1 MKKFFKTLF
10 RELFQDERSRKIS
23 SAKFWL
29 NIAFCVSSFLVIY
42 MAIKDSLSVDIFVAY
57 VLIVSGNNLTSKFIS
72 MKYDK
77 GNKDIFQEEPP
88 PEEENSNDK
97 DNNLTEGNKK

>member
-1 MKKFFKTLF
+1 MKIFFRKLF
-10 RELFQDERSRKIS
+10 KELFQDERTGKIS

-29 NIAFCVSSFLVIY
+29 NIAFLVSSFLVIY

-57 VLIVSGNNLTSKFIS
+57 VLIVSGNSLTSKFIS

-77 GNKDIFQEEPP
+77 KPPEDIFQPDDQT
-88 PEEENSNDK
+88 ENKLSEK
-97 DNNLTEGNKK
+97 ERE

>member
-57 VLIVSGNNLTSKFIS
+57 VLIVSGNNLTSKFLS

-77 GNKDIFQEEPP
+77 GNNDIFQEPSV
-88 PEEENSNDK
+88 EEENISK
-97 DNNLTEGNKK
+97 EEDNNLKEGNKK